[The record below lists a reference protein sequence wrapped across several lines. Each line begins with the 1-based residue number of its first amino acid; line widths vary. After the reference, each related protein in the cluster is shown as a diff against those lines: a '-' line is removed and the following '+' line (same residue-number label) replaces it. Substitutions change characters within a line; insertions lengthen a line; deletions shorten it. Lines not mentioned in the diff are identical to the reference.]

1 MSGLRVQKSNL
12 HSENCTAAG
21 GLEKE
26 LEAARTEEKS
36 LARSDCCPGKRVM
49 AWARVV
55 VEKRK
60 RTGWT

>member
-49 AWARVV
+49 A
-55 VEKRK
+55 
-60 RTGWT
+60 